1 MSEQAISGAAQG
13 AAQSAPSGIQ
23 LQLYRLG
30 KNLRTPTP
38 YLMTFGIFLWLL
50 TYYLFTEG
58 WKLPRFEKIPGPVE
72 VVTEFIST
80 DPVWG
85 TSLFTEDFHTNVYV
99 SCRRIFI
106 AFCIA
111 TGLGVPLGLFMGW
124 SRKFRDYT
132 FPILET
138 LRPIPI
144 LAWVPLAI
152 VMFAGFETPIIFL
165 ATLASFF
172 VTTLNTLLG
181 VRSIDEAYF
190 RAAGCLGSKKR
201 HVFWHVVVPGAMPFI
216 FTGLQISI
224 GVAWFSLVAA
234 EMISGDFGLGYMIN
248 DSFMVNKYVS
258 MVMAMISLGFVGWAT
273 SAMVR
278 WAGNRM
284 MQWRVRALALEG
296 R

>member
-1 MSEQAISGAAQG
+1 MSEQAISGAARG
-13 AAQSAPSGIQ
+13 AAKSAPSGIH

-30 KNLRTPTP
+30 KSLRTPTP

-72 VVTEFIST
+72 VVTEFISR
-80 DPVWG
+80 DPIWG

-181 VRSIDEAYF
+181 VQSIDESYF
-190 RAAGCLGSKKR
+190 RAAGCLGSKRR